1 MARSNGPYGPSGA
14 PLRRLPG
21 DDPFGTPAAQPA
33 GQWPPA
39 AYPDPAS
46 QPAPGGYPFP
56 PQAQD
61 PGYGYNNQPLLAA
74 QQWGPPGG
82 AQAYELNYQAYAGA
96 EPSPFHQPAQH
107 QQHQQQDY
115 AEPDQDYNDEFFED
129 EEPRRGRRWAL
140 IAIAL
145 VGAIGVGGALAYT
158 YRSLIAPYAGR
169 VPLVKADP
177 NVKVKPENRGGKDF
191 ASSDRKLPV
200 RVPEEAA
207 RASEPAAGQEAPSEN
222 PGPRVVKSIPIA
234 PPGGIAPS
242 SPQAATAP
250 SVPGITLYQPPQR
263 PQAQQQQQQ
272 PQEQAAAP
280 PPVQPAAAA
289 APKVVPAPPPG
300 RIVVGAAPGATD
312 DDPSQGATPPLKRA
326 PGQSLGVPAPRPT
339 PTKAS
344 SAGGAMG
351 YVAVLSSQKSSMD
364 ALKLYADM
372 REKYPAVLG
381 DKTPDVQ
388 EADLSARG
396 LGTMYRLV
404 VGPPGSHNAA
414 SGVCAQLKTAGY
426 EGCWVKEY

>member
-39 AYPDPAS
+39 AYPDPTS

-56 PQAQD
+56 PQTQD
-61 PGYGYNNQPLLAA
+61 PSYGYNNQPLLAA
-74 QQWGPPGG
+74 QQWGQPGG

-191 ASSDRKLPV
+191 AGAERKLPV

-207 RASEPAAGQEAPSEN
+207 KATEPAAGPEAPSEN

-234 PPGGIAPS
+234 PPGGVAA
-242 SPQAATAP
+242 SPQASTAP

-263 PQAQQQQQQ
+263 PQAQQQQ

-280 PPVQPAAAA
+280 SLPPVQPAPAV

-300 RIVVGAAPGATD
+300 RIAVGAAPSATD
-312 DDPSQGATPPLKRA
+312 EETSQAASAPAARRA
-326 PGQSLGVPAPRPT
+326 AAIQSSVIPAARQA
-339 PTKAS
+339 PTKPS
-344 SAGGAMG
+344 PAGLG

>member
-33 GQWPPA
+33 GQWPTA
-39 AYPDPAS
+39 AYPEHTS

-74 QQWGPPGG
+74 QQWGQPGG

-107 QQHQQQDY
+107 QQQQDY

-177 NVKVKPENRGGKDF
+177 NVKVKPDNRGGKDF
-191 ASSDRKLPV
+191 AATERKLPV

-207 RASEPAAGQEAPSEN
+207 KSTDPATGQEAPSD

-234 PPGGIAPS
+234 PPGSVAAS
-242 SPQAATAP
+242 SPQASTAP

-263 PQAQQQQQQ
+263 GQAQQQQQQ

-280 PPVQPAAAA
+280 SSPPVLPAAAA
-289 APKVVPAPPPG
+289 TPKVVPAPPPG

-312 DDPSQGATPPLKRA
+312 DDPSQAAPPAAKRA
-326 PGQSLGVPAPRPT
+326 PGQNPVVPASRPGS
-339 PTKAS
+339 TKP
-344 SAGGAMG
+344 GLGMG